1 MTLQLGDRK
10 TKGRLKGFRADW
22 SRCVNV
28 AAEPSIDIAAAMLGD
43 LTRGSHFEVVMWTCA
58 QRSRILS
65 EVPHNQV
72 ERVVFCCRD

>member
-1 MTLQLGDRK
+1 MTLQLGHRK
-10 TKGRLKGFRADW
+10 TEGRDEGFWCGR
-22 SRCVNV
+22 SRRVDV

-43 LTRGSHFEVVMWTCA
+43 LTSGRHFEFVMWTCA